1 MDNYYKTLKLIFR
14 IFHLVTF
21 QDCRVYGNIGIA
33 PGAKIIAGNH
43 PNATDG
49 FYLLF
54 VFKEQLHFF
63 AQDDLFDIP
72 FVGWLFAHSGQ
83 IRVIPD
89 QKKLAVE
96 QAIKYLEQDKVVAI
110 FPEARLNPDGQPG
123 KSHTGAIRLAL
134 ATKVPIIPIGFYVPS
149 KNLHHITRMKKGEVS
164 QGHWQTHGH
173 CYLHIGSPWLIGDV
187 TAQPVEQADIPDL
200 TAQLMD
206 KINGLAQL
214 AKEEYASET
223 GSTADLA
230 SFSKQR

>member
-21 QDCRVYGNIGIA
+21 QDCRVYGNLDVGS
-33 PGAKIIAGNH
+33 GAKIIAGNH

-49 FYLLF
+49 FYLLSI
-54 VFKEQLHFF
+54 FKEQLHFF

-72 FVGWLFAHSGQ
+72 FVGWLFTHSGQ
-83 IRVIPD
+83 IRVFPD

-96 QAIKYLEQDKVVAI
+96 QAINYLEQDKVVAI

-134 ATKVPIIPIGFYVPS
+134 ATRAPIIPIGFYVPS
-149 KNLHHITRMKKGEVS
+149 KNLHHISRMKKGEVS

-173 CYLHIGSPWLIGDV
+173 CYLHIGSPWLIGEEA
-187 TAQPVEQADIPDL
+187 AQSVGGADIPGL
-200 TAQLMD
+200 TVQLMD

-214 AKEEYASET
+214 AMEEYVNET
-223 GSTADLA
+223 GSTANLA
-230 SFSKQR
+230 SFNKQR

>member
-1 MDNYYKTLKLIFR
+1 MDNYYMTLKLIFR

-33 PGAKIIAGNH
+33 SGAKIIAGNH

-49 FYLLF
+49 FYLFF

-72 FVGWLFAHSGQ
+72 FIGWLFTHSGQ
-83 IRVIPD
+83 IRVLPD

-96 QAIKYLEQDKVVAI
+96 QAIKYLEQDKVVVI

-134 ATKVPIIPIGFYVPS
+134 ATGAPIIPLGFYVPPQ
-149 KNLHHITRMKKGEVS
+149 NLHHISRMKRGEVS

-173 CYLHIGSPWLIGDV
+173 CYLHIGSPWLIGEQA
-187 TAQPVEQADIPDL
+187 AQPVEQADLRGL
-200 TAQLMD
+200 TIQLMD
-206 KINGLAQL
+206 KINDQVQMAME
-214 AKEEYASET
+214 AYSRET
-223 GSTADLA
+223 GTSADLA
-230 SFSKQR
+230 SFNNQ